1 MAARTTP
8 RSVHPENL
16 IAELHL
22 SPSQGKQSMSI
33 ASISSLKLVKMLS
46 VLAAI
51 LQDWPSGY
59 VFIAIL
65 VCANGH

>member
-33 ASISSLKLVKMLS
+33 ASISSFQVVKMLS
-46 VLAAI
+46 VLAAA
-51 LQDWPSGY
+51 LQ
-59 VFIAIL
+59 A
-65 VCANGH
+65 